1 MLRFAMPMLEEIRV
15 TTERLGLLGAPM
27 RAITFVATLALGPL
41 MFPVALARAGDIT
54 LVETGSSLLYPL
66 FNVWATEYMKTHTD
80 VHVITNSTNSA
91 IGVEQA
97 ISGKVH
103 IGASDAYLSDA
114 QVRQYPHI
122 INVPMAISALT
133 VNYNIP
139 GLNSA
144 ALKLD
149 GPALAGIYSGKI
161 RAWDDTAIAVLNPDV
176 TLPHH
181 DIIPVHRADGSG
193 DTFVF
198 TQYLTYS
205 VRPWDPFL
213 GSGLSIAW
221 PAVAGSLTATDN
233 FGVLQK
239 VEETPYSIAYVGISF
254 HAQVAKAQLGT
265 ARLKNYSGEF
275 LLPTP
280 ETMTVAARSL
290 TPRTPADQRFSLVNA
305 LGAHCYPLINYEY
318 AIVSTKQATPD
329 VAKALRKFLLW
340 AIAPHETNEKYLEDA
355 HFIPL
360 PAHIWVLS
368 HDQIEMINSAEG
380 TPFPRPASQ

>member
-1 MLRFAMPMLEEIRV
+1 MPMLEEIRV
-15 TTERLGLLGAPM
+15 TTERLSPLGTPM
-27 RAITFVATLALGPL
+27 RAITFVATLALGSL
-41 MFPVALARAGDIT
+41 MLTVAVARADDIT

-66 FNVWATEYMKTHTD
+66 FNVWATQYMKTHTD
-80 VHVITNSTNSA
+80 VHIITNSTDSA

-103 IGASDAYLSDA
+103 IGASDAYLSDE
-114 QVRQYPHI
+114 QVRQYPHV

-149 GPALAGIYSGKI
+149 GPVLAGIYSGKI
-161 RAWDDTAIAVLNPDV
+161 RAWDDAAIAQKVEETPYSIAYVGVSFHAEVAKAQLG

-221 PAVAGSLTATDN
+221 PAVPGSLTATDN
-233 FGVLQK
+233 FGVLHRAAK
-239 VEETPYSIAYVGISF
+239 ELFRRVPVADTGDDDGCGTIADPPNAGRPALLF
-254 HAQVAKAQLGT
+254 
-265 ARLKNYSGEF
+265 GERTRRT
-275 LLPTP
+275 LL
-280 ETMTVAARSL
+280 S
-290 TPRTPADQRFSLVNA
+290 ADQLRVRDRLDKAGDTRDRQGTQEIFA
-305 LGAHCYPLINYEY
+305 LGH
-318 AIVSTKQATPD
+318 
-329 VAKALRKFLLW
+329 R
-340 AIAPHETNEKYLEDA
+340 
-355 HFIPL
+355 
-360 PAHIWVLS
+360 
-368 HDQIEMINSAEG
+368 
-380 TPFPRPASQ
+380 AS